1 MYAFIFFKCPI
12 RLIIGLYLVTPIRCE
27 AGISVTPYQPISSS
41 IFRAALSHQE
51 IVPRVISFRQYN
63 SFLSIQ
69 TNQANK
75 TGLPH
80 YPKLSSNP
88 SHARNYRNTDNQDI
102 CYYSVG
108 ILQRRHSLTRKVK
121 SRVINCTPLGL
132 WPVFL
137 EVTLCNCANR
147 GKCYRQ

>member
-1 MYAFIFFKCPI
+1 MLLFFFMSPPVNH
-12 RLIIGLYLVTPIRCE
+12 RLVTSYPNQMS
-27 AGISVTPYQPISSS
+27 GWHFGFPFQPISSS

-51 IVPRVISFRQYN
+51 IVPWVISFRQYN

-75 TGLPH
+75 PGLPH

-88 SHARNYRNTDNQDI
+88 SHARNYRNTDNYII

>member
-108 ILQRRHSLTRKVK
+108 ILQRRQIQGYKLHT
-121 SRVINCTPLGL
+121 T
-132 WPVFL
+132 WPVACIFRGD
-137 EVTLCNCANR
+137 VVQLCKQ
-147 GKCYRQ
+147 GKVLPSIM